1 MHCQSYEQLVKLFAY
16 PIVGGWASQNSHR
29 TATKLLSLIHYTCPI
44 YRPRGMAL
52 RNITAA
58 IFMCLVNGACETNK
72 LQEGELHND
81 ENFSCIFYQ
90 QYFIR
95 RLFVCSGL
103 FRYSLSLHK
112 NDFAAELRLLM
123 AAPLIV

>member
-1 MHCQSYEQLVKLFAY
+1 MD
-16 PIVGGWASQNSHR
+16 
-29 TATKLLSLIHYTCPI
+29 
-44 YRPRGMAL
+44 L
-52 RNITAA
+52 RNITA
-58 IFMCLVNGACETNK
+58 ILLMCLVNGACETYK

-90 QYFIR
+90 QHFIR

-112 NDFAAELRLLM
+112 NNFAAELRLLM
-123 AAPLIV
+123 AAPLVV